1 MAEFD
6 RRQMNRMRQDAIR
19 RSNEMHRRSA
29 VSSSHYTG
37 GGEARDIPSDAEVL
51 PEKTAEEPKKNDGLS
66 ELLKGLLTDGL
77 DADKLLTAAVL
88 LLLLHEGGDKKLLI
102 ALGYILM

>member
-1 MAEFD
+1 MAEPD
-6 RRQMNRMRQDAIR
+6 RRQLNRMRQDAIR

-29 VSSSHYTG
+29 VSSSHYS
-37 GGEARDIPSDAEVL
+37 GGETKDVPPL
-51 PEKTAEEPKKNDGLS
+51 PEINADTPDNDSSKKLS
-66 ELLKGLLTDGL
+66 DLLGGLLSDGL
-77 DADKLLTAAVL
+77 DADKLLIAAVL

>member
-1 MAEFD
+1 MAELD

-29 VSSSHYTG
+29 VSSSHYSG
-37 GGEARDIPSDAEVL
+37 DEVRDIPPLPDVPADAPANENSKQLSDL
-51 PEKTAEEPKKNDGLS
+51 LS
-66 ELLKGLLTDGL
+66 GLLSDGL
-77 DADKLLTAAVL
+77 DADKLLIAAVL
-88 LLLLHEGGDKKLLI
+88 LLLLYEGGDKKLLI